1 MIVRGFESPSPLL
14 EKTQSTNYMQNT
26 NSKIFRFKDKGD
38 FVFYLSELIVD
49 LIQKTD
55 RLKFY
60 HSEIE
65 EILRNNPNAK
75 FINAILYDSISDK
88 VNRVYQYLF
97 NLLGD
102 ESKMAVS
109 YRKFRKLLYKQRN
122 MLEITISPLT
132 EDELQI
138 LSEFN
143 SLRNWSLHI
152 PESLYIQKRIH
163 FQMDSN
169 FMMANK
175 NKIAIPRYDNF
186 EIEFLTKQKEEI
198 ESVFEYTD
206 IILKRM
212 KEDYSS
218 LIDGQFELEYE
229 ENQVKPYFFMKAVE
243 ESWNSQNRK
252 G

>member
-1 MIVRGFESPSPLL
+1 
-14 EKTQSTNYMQNT
+14 MQNI
-26 NSKIFRFKDKGD
+26 NSKIFGFKDKGD

-49 LIQKTD
+49 LIQKSD

-65 EILRNNPNAK
+65 LILKNNPNAK

-102 ESKMAVS
+102 ESKKAVS
-109 YRKFRKLLYKQRN
+109 YRKFRKILYKQRN
-122 MLEITISPLT
+122 ILEITILPLT
-132 EDELQI
+132 ENEMQI

-152 PESLYIQKRIH
+152 PESLYIQKRIY

-169 FMMANK
+169 FMMAHK
-175 NKIAIPRYDNF
+175 NKIAVPRYDNF

-198 ESVFEYTD
+198 ESVLEYTD

-218 LIDGQFELEYE
+218 LIGGEFEIEYE

-243 ESWNSQNRK
+243 QSWNSQNRK